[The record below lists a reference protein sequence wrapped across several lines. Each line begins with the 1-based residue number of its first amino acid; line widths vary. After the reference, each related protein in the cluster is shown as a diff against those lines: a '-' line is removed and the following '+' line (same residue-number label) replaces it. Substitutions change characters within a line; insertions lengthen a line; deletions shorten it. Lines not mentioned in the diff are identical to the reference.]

1 MTINEWQKAVDNWI
15 KLYGVRYFDISTN
28 TLLLAEEFGE
38 YARLIARKYGEQS
51 FKNTEDAA
59 CVDANIK
66 EEMADMIFVISCMA
80 NQQGIDLTEILKA
93 NLDKKT
99 KRDHERHSNN
109 PKL

>member
-1 MTINEWQKAVDNWI
+1 MTLNEWQKEVDNWI

-51 FKNTEDAA
+51 FKNKTDEA
-59 CVDANIK
+59 CVDDNIK
-66 EEMADMIFVISCMA
+66 EEMADMLFVISCMA
-80 NQQGIDLTEILKA
+80 NQLGIDLTEILKA
-93 NLDKKT
+93 NLEKKT
-99 KRDHERHSNN
+99 NRDNERHLKN